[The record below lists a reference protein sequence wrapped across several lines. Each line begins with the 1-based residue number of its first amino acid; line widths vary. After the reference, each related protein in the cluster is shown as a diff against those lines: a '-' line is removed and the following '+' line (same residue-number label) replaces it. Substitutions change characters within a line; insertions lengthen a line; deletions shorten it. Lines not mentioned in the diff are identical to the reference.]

1 MDTPGENQMNEA
13 RKFLETTE
21 DIFSSLDG
29 FIDSLLNEYSHSE
42 REQLYLT
49 SRILNLSDETVL
61 NYRGLIQKITHGCSL
76 GLTTAE
82 PNIGEFI
89 DYTKNLISSN
99 QSTIDQLAGL
109 LENRSEFFFGEEMD
123 ELKDWVE
130 CYLSRGPRHN

>member
-1 MDTPGENQMNEA
+1 MNDA

-42 REQLYLT
+42 REQLYMT
-49 SRILNLSDETVL
+49 SRIQHLSDETVQ
-61 NYRGLIQKITHGCSL
+61 NYRSLIQKITHGCSL

-82 PNIGEFI
+82 SNVGEFI

-109 LENRSEFFFGEEMD
+109 LENRSDFFFGEEMD

-130 CYLSRGPRHN
+130 CYLNRGPRHN